1 MTMVI
6 PLTSLI
12 SLTSLTP
19 YSAFTF
25 LTPLLVGAA
34 LALTGCAS
42 TGHLPP
48 EPSQASEAPSPMTA
62 ADSAITA
69 FSSARTGEAL
79 PGQWQPFLLTPN
91 KKKTR
96 WRIERPIP
104 WDAALDTAPGMARKW
119 LPTVDGPAALTQRG
133 LLPERDELR
142 RVSNTAGP
150 DPVPSPALAL
160 RGDAEQAAS
169 GIAHPVGRV
178 IAPNER
184 LQWDWRIDL
193 PPSDADPGDRS
204 REDSAMRVAL
214 SFSGDRSQM
223 PARELMLSDLS
234 QALTGNEIPYA
245 TLVYVWAPEREL
257 GEIVI
262 DPRTT
267 RVRSIVVGNQTTP
280 MRTWLRTRRDVAA
293 DFAEVFGEPPGPLKG
308 IALFVDADHTESRAI
323 GWYGDLSLR

>member
-1 MTMVI
+1 MMK
-6 PLTSLI
+6 SLKGFLI
-12 SLTSLTP
+12 VAAFSL
-19 YSAFTF
+19 A
-25 LTPLLVGAA
+25 
-34 LALTGCAS
+34 GCAS
-42 TGHLPP
+42 TGRG
-48 EPSQASEAPSPMTA
+48 PSESSQIHDAPAPAPSPEAM
-62 ADSAITA
+62 ITA

-79 PGQWQPFLLTPN
+79 PGQWQPFLLAPN

-96 WRIERPIP
+96 WRLERPVP
-104 WDAALDTAPGMARKW
+104 WDSTLDAEPGMTRKW
-119 LPTVDGPAALTQRG
+119 LRVVDQPAAPALTPTQG
-133 LLPERDELR
+133 EREVLK
-142 RVSNTAGP
+142 RVSNATGP
-150 DPVPSPALAL
+150 DSVAAPALAL

-169 GIAHPVGRV
+169 GIAHPVGRT
-178 IAPNER
+178 IASNER

-214 SFSGDRSQM
+214 SFDGDRSQM

-234 QALTGNEIPYA
+234 QALTGHEIPYA

-257 GEIVI
+257 GEVVI

-323 GWYGDLSLR
+323 GWYGDLSLRRPER

>member
-1 MTMVI
+1 MKPIVARAC
-6 PLTSLI
+6 S
-12 SLTSLTP
+12 
-19 YSAFTF
+19 
-25 LTPLLVGAA
+25 TPLMHRSGDLLWGFMIGAV

-42 TGHLPP
+42 TGDRLAELRQANEVPP
-48 EPSQASEAPSPMTA
+48 LA
-62 ADSAITA
+62 AKPDAAITA
-69 FSSARTGEAL
+69 FSSARTGEDL

-91 KKKTR
+91 KKKTH
-96 WRIERPIP
+96 WRLERPVP
-104 WDAALDTAPGMARKW
+104 WDATLDAAPGMTRKW
-119 LPTVDGPAALTQRG
+119 LQTGDGSAAISQGG
-133 LLPERDELR
+133 LAPERDGLK

-150 DPVPSPALAL
+150 GRVSSPALAL

-169 GIAHPVGRV
+169 GIAHPVGRT
-178 IAPNER
+178 IAPNEQ

-214 SFSGDRSQM
+214 SFNGDRSQM

-234 QALTGNEIPYA
+234 QVLTGHEIPYA

-293 DFAEVFGEPPGPLKG
+293 DFAEVFGEPPGTLKG

>member
-1 MTMVI
+1 MRAIVAM
-6 PLTSLI
+6 
-12 SLTSLTP
+12 
-19 YSAFTF
+19 AA
-25 LTPLLVGAA
+25 LVGVA
-34 LALTGCAS
+34 LTLTGCAS
-42 TGHLPP
+42 TGHRSTESSPTESSP
-48 EPSQASEAPSPMTA
+48 TNQAPSPVVA
-62 ADSAITA
+62 GDSAITA

-79 PGQWQPFLLTPN
+79 PGPWQPFLLTPN
-91 KKKTR
+91 KKKTH
-96 WRIERPIP
+96 WRLEPPVP
-104 WDAALDTAPGMARKW
+104 WDANLDAVPGMDRKW
-119 LPTVDGPAALTQRG
+119 LRTVEGPNSMPQALQR
-133 LLPERDELR
+133 PERDALK
-142 RVSNTAGP
+142 RVSDTRGP
-150 DPVPSPALAL
+150 ERVSPPKLAL
-160 RGDAEQAAS
+160 RGDAERAAS
-169 GIAHPVGRV
+169 GIAHPVGRT

-214 SFSGDRSQM
+214 SFDGDRSQM

-234 QALTGNEIPYA
+234 QALTGHEIPYA

>member
-1 MTMVI
+1 MTTAASV
-6 PLTSLI
+6 
-12 SLTSLTP
+12 
-19 YSAFTF
+19 AF
-25 LTPLLVGAA
+25 LKVLLVGAA

-42 TGHLPP
+42 TGHLPSK
-48 EPSQASEAPSPMTA
+48 PSQANEASSPVTA
-62 ADSAITA
+62 PESAITA
-69 FSSARTGEAL
+69 FSSARTGEGL
-79 PGQWQPFLLTPN
+79 PGQWQPFLLTPT

-96 WRIERPIP
+96 WRIERPAP
-104 WDAALDTAPGMARKW
+104 WDTAQDSAPGMARKW
-119 LPTVDGPAALTQRG
+119 LRAVEGPAAWPRDG
-133 LLPERDELR
+133 LPTERDELR
-142 RVSNTAGP
+142 RVSNAAGP
-150 DPVPSPALAL
+150 DSVPPPALAL
-160 RGDAEQAAS
+160 RGDADQAAS
-169 GIAHPVGRV
+169 GIAHPVGRT

>member
-1 MTMVI
+1 MKSMVAMVF
-6 PLTSLI
+6 S
-12 SLTSLTP
+12 TP
-19 YSAFTF
+19 FMRRSGKWWSGCMI
-25 LTPLLVGAA
+25 GAA
-34 LALTGCAS
+34 LALTGCSS
-42 TGHLPP
+42 TVHRFAEL
-48 EPSQASEAPSPMTA
+48 SQGSKAPSSVAQP
-62 ADSAITA
+62 DSAITA
-69 FSSARTGEAL
+69 FSSARTGDAL
-79 PGQWQPFLLTPN
+79 PGQWQPFLLTPS
-91 KKKTR
+91 KKKTS
-96 WRIERPIP
+96 WRLERPVP
-104 WDAALDTAPGMARKW
+104 WDATLDTAPGMARKW
-119 LPTVDGPAALTQRG
+119 LHTGGGPSASAQGG
-133 LLPERDELR
+133 LAPEREGLK
-142 RVSNTAGP
+142 RVSNNAGP
-150 DPVPSPALAL
+150 DPVASPPLAL

-169 GIAHPVGRV
+169 GIAHPVGRT
-178 IAPNER
+178 IAPNEQ

-214 SFSGDRSQM
+214 SFNGDRSQM

-234 QALTGNEIPYA
+234 QVLTGHEIPYA

-293 DFAEVFGEPPGPLKG
+293 DFAEVFGEPPGTLKG

>member
-1 MTMVI
+1 MRM
-6 PLTSLI
+6 
-12 SLTSLTP
+12 
-19 YSAFTF
+19 AFSWTF
-25 LTPLLVGAA
+25 RRILPAGAA
-34 LALTGCAS
+34 LALTGCAL
-42 TGHLPP
+42 TGHLPS
-48 EPSQASEAPSPMTA
+48 EPIQASEAPLTVTVP
-62 ADSAITA
+62 DSAITA

-79 PGQWQPFLLTPN
+79 PGQWQPFLLTPT

-96 WRIERPIP
+96 WRIEPPVP

-119 LPTVDGPAALTQRG
+119 LRTVDGPPALSRDG
-133 LLPERDELR
+133 SAPEREELR

-150 DPVPSPALAL
+150 DPVRSPALAL
-160 RGDAEQAAS
+160 RGDADQAAS
-169 GIAHPVGRV
+169 GIAHPVGRT
-178 IAPNER
+178 IAPHER

-214 SFSGDRSQM
+214 SFNGDRSQM

-234 QALTGNEIPYA
+234 QVLTGHEIPYA

-262 DPRTT
+262 DPRTS

-293 DFAEVFGEPPGPLKG
+293 DFAEVFGEQPGPLKG

>member
-1 MTMVI
+1 
-6 PLTSLI
+6 LTA
-12 SLTSLTP
+12 TVP
-19 YSAFTF
+19 FVG
-25 LTPLLVGAA
+25 LLVSAA
-34 LALTGCAS
+34 LAMTGCAS
-42 TGHLPP
+42 TGDRRAD
-48 EPSQASEAPSPMTA
+48 PSQSVEVPPTEPKPVL
-62 ADSAITA
+62 AITA

-91 KKKTR
+91 KKKTH
-96 WRIERPIP
+96 WRLERPGP
-104 WDAALDTAPGMARKW
+104 WDATLDAAPGMARKW
-119 LPTVDGPAALTQRG
+119 LTTVDRTLALPQAGRPPAHG
-133 LLPERDELR
+133 ELR
-142 RVSNTAGP
+142 RVSDTTGP
-150 DPVPSPALAL
+150 NQVPPPALAL

-169 GIAHPVGRV
+169 GIAHPVGRT

-214 SFSGDRSQM
+214 SFNGDRSQM

-234 QALTGNEIPYA
+234 QALTGHEIPYA

-293 DFAEVFGEPPGPLKG
+293 DFAEVFGEPPGSLKG